1 MADHPDDVVRESTY
15 EYFARDDVVAEYASF
30 DFVLWPE
37 RRIFEELR
45 ERLTSSRVLDIGVGA
60 GRTTLQLVP
69 IVEEYVGID
78 TSEKMIE
85 ACRERF
91 GRAPGDPRFAV
102 ADVRDLEGFQD
113 DSFDLVLF
121 SFNGMD
127 TVGDDDDRARSL
139 REIHRVTRP
148 GGLYCFSSHNLT
160 FALAGFSVTRSVLN
174 LLLTRPTVAARHP
187 REVVR
192 VAGAARRWGR
202 INGSVRT
209 LMRRGRGL
217 VVEDRPRHEFS
228 TEFYETDDVIRVEK
242 YYIHP
247 DEQRREL
254 GSVGFGNIRLF
265 TPDGD
270 EATQTSAR
278 HLSRSWWIYYLCE
291 KVGTDGDATTG
302 AFGSP

>member
-1 MADHPDDVVRESTY
+1 MADHPDDIVRESTY

-45 ERLTSSRVLDIGVGA
+45 GRLASSRVLDIGVGA

-91 GRAPGDPRFAV
+91 GQAPGDPRFTV
-102 ADVRDLEGFQD
+102 ADVRDLRGFQD

-127 TVGDDDDRARSL
+127 TVGNDDDRARSL

-148 GGLYCFSSHNLT
+148 GGLYCFSSHNLM
-160 FALAGFSVTRSVLN
+160 FALAGFSPIRSVIN
-174 LLLTRPTVAARHP
+174 VILTRPSVAVRHP
-187 REVVR
+187 REMAR
-192 VAGAARRWGR
+192 VATRARGWGR
-202 INGSVRT
+202 INGSGRA
-209 LMRRGRGL
+209 LRRRGRGL

-228 TEFYETDDVIRVEK
+228 KEFYSSDDMIRVEK
-242 YYIHP
+242 YYIDP
-247 DEQRREL
+247 EEQRREL
-254 GSVGFGNIRLF
+254 ASVGFGKIRLF

-270 EATQTSAR
+270 EATETPAR
-278 HLSRSWWIYYLCE
+278 RLSRNWWIYYLCE
-291 KVGTDGDATTG
+291 KLGTDDVATIG
-302 AFGSP
+302 ATRSP